1 MKTSFLLLERP
12 FIAPQLLIQN
22 FTEQKFGRW
31 MSEKPEEME
40 GRTAG
45 QKGGVVPSQL
55 NGKEPAPRNKGNW
68 RGRNRRGH
76 NNGRYPNQ
84 EHYRQQRDSS
94 DKRDGF
100 NQPQRRG
107 AMPDRRP
114 PARSFYQASVDS
126 KRESVSDV
134 LQDNPVTSPS
144 AGSKKYGMSL
154 NHLLNFKYA
163 PREKPLAYLPR
174 NSRKKYTPF
183 NKEQFI
189 QANFQFVVSDSGDYT
204 VHCMDPDVLVEWDL
218 IEQVRIFSHEVPS
231 CPICLYPPVAAKIT
245 RCGHIYCWSCIL
257 HYLSLSDNS
266 WHKCPI
272 CFEAV
277 HKKNLKSVVAME
289 SHPFSVGDTITMRLM
304 MRAKNSVL
312 AIPKAQWHERELKP
326 FGINDKEDTC
336 YAKLLQASPDEV
348 LKQIIDPEETA
359 LDTQLVEAKS
369 EQSEEVCYI
378 EVALEEIKARRESL
392 SESKDCAEEV
402 RSLME
407 SVLHSDEDDQKDGQ
421 EVTSWKVLSPSAI
434 QDVGDYEAAF
444 SDEEEEAQGGEQG
457 SVELGSAYNVTD
469 SSAEETFKTTEI
481 VEDFNDATN
490 DKKTREHSSESTSGD
505 SGSESSRPLSPGP
518 VSTQYYYF
526 YQADDG
532 QNVFLSPIN
541 ARCLI
546 KEYGSLENCPEYI
559 TAQIVEMDALTQ
571 SETLRKQYRYM
582 SHLPLTCEF
591 VICELDIKPPV
602 VSRQTLNFFREE
614 LQRRKQQRQK
624 KLRMEKRREH
634 KIASSS
640 SYSSGRFTS
649 RSLVPDH
656 LDLGSDLEFPAQA
669 GPLAFSPPSNSSP
682 SPFMQFAASMAGQ
695 DEGSSA
701 IAESDGTN
709 LQDNLGPNP
718 PSFAEA
724 LRSKKAVDIPKRT
737 EKPTATASVR
747 KNVTSVE
754 DEDEEDCAPVPT
766 FKSAFTEALGAADW
780 TGSGVN
786 LEGQGATGERN
797 SGKKQKKNKKKL
809 LFTTGSFM
817 KYS

>member
-1 MKTSFLLLERP
+1 
-12 FIAPQLLIQN
+12 
-22 FTEQKFGRW
+22 
-31 MSEKPEEME
+31 ME
-40 GRTAG
+40 GRTATP
-45 QKGGVVPSQL
+45 KGVVPSSQL
-55 NGKEPAPRNKGNW
+55 NGKEPALRSKGNW

-76 NNGRYPNQ
+76 NSGRYPSQ
-84 EHYRQQRDSS
+84 DRYRQQRDSYE
-94 DKRDGF
+94 KRDGF

-114 PARSFYQASVDS
+114 PARSFCQSSVDS
-126 KRESVSDV
+126 KRESVSNV
-134 LQDNPVTSPS
+134 LQDNPVTGPT
-144 AGSKKYGMSL
+144 AGAKKYGMSL

-174 NSRKKYTPF
+174 NGRKKYTPF

-189 QANFQFVVSDSGDYT
+189 QANFQFVVSDCGDYEI
-204 VHCMDPDVLVEWDL
+204 HAMDPDVLVEWDL

-304 MRAKNSVL
+304 KRAKNSVL

-326 FGINDKEDTC
+326 FGFSDKVDIR
-336 YAKLLQASPDEV
+336 YAKLLLASPDEV
-348 LKQIIDPEETA
+348 LKQIVEPEETA
-359 LDTQLVEAKS
+359 LNTQLVEAKS

-378 EVALEEIKARRESL
+378 EVALEEIKARHESL
-392 SESKDCAEEV
+392 SKSKDCVEEV
-402 RSLME
+402 KSLME
-407 SVLHSDEDDQKDGQ
+407 RTLQCEEEDCKDVK
-421 EVTSWKVLSPSAI
+421 EVTSWKVLSPGAI
-434 QDVGDYEAAF
+434 QDVGEYEAAF
-444 SDEEEEAQGGEQG
+444 SDEEDGVAQGEEQE
-457 SVELGSAYNVTD
+457 SDVDVID
-469 SSAEETFKTTEI
+469 SLSKETCKTTEV
-481 VEDFNDATN
+481 VEDIDEVASPRRA
-490 DKKTREHSSESTSGD
+490 REHSSESTSGE
-505 SGSESSRPLSPGP
+505 SSSESSRPLSPGA
-518 VSTQYYYF
+518 VTTQHYYF

-532 QNVFLSPIN
+532 QNVFLSSIN

-546 KEYGSLENCPEYI
+546 KEYGSLEYCPEFI
-559 TAQIVEMDALTQ
+559 TGEIVEMQALTQ
-571 SETLRKQYRYM
+571 SEALRKQFRYM

-614 LQRRKQQRQK
+614 LQRRRQQRQK
-624 KLRMEKRREH
+624 KLKMEKKKEH
-634 KIASSS
+634 KISSSDSS

-649 RSLVPDH
+649 ESLVPER
-656 LDLGSDLEFPAQA
+656 LDLGSELEFPAQH
-669 GPLAFSPPSNSSP
+669 GPLAFSPPGNSSP
-682 SPFMQFAASMAGQ
+682 SPFMQFAASMASQ
-695 DEGSSA
+695 DEGYA
-701 IAESDGTN
+701 AAGETDGAS

-724 LRSKKAVDIPKRT
+724 LRSKKAVDIPKRR
-737 EKPTATASVR
+737 EKPTLAASAR
-747 KNVTSVE
+747 KNTE

-766 FKSAFTEALGAADW
+766 FQSAFTEALGATDW
-780 TGSGVN
+780 TRSSFYQ
-786 LEGQGATGERN
+786 ESQGATGERS
-797 SGKKQKKNKKKL
+797 SGKKQKKTKKKL